1 MTKHTGTDRDVPT
14 WGTPRRLSR
23 RARRTI
29 SILGGVL
36 AVALVISIFT
46 SSSPWASSML
56 IRAVFEKGGR
66 YTVAEM
72 LPYVPASGFT
82 ETLDVQY
89 RDGRAGAATTLDAFR
104 PQSSNGPLPT
114 VVWIHGGAWI
124 SGDKSNVAPYLKI
137 LAAEGYTTIGLNYSI
152 APESIYPTAIFQ
164 LNDALAYIDEHAAE
178 LGVDPEQIVLAGDSA
193 GAQLA
198 SELAGITTNP
208 SYATV
213 VGITPA
219 LSPTQLVGMILN
231 CGVYDLQRMSEL
243 NGIEAWGFKISLW
256 AYTGTKDWSDTSAG
270 ATMSSLGFVT
280 SDFPATYI
288 SGGNGDALT
297 WVESVPMSNALKAA
311 GVEVDELFWAADHEP
326 ALPHEYQFHLD
337 FDDAHT
343 ALDRTLAF
351 LEAHT
356 DAS

>member
-1 MTKHTGTDRDVPT
+1 MTSRTNSNSPT

-23 RARRTI
+23 RGRRVAF
-29 SILGGVL
+29 VL
-36 AVALVISIFT
+36 SAVVAVALVISIIT
-46 SSSPWASSML
+46 SASPWASSML
-56 IRAVFEKGGR
+56 IRSVFEKGGR
-66 YTVAEM
+66 DTVAEM
-72 LPYVPASGFT
+72 LPFVPPSGIG

-89 RDGRAGAATTLDAFR
+89 GDGTAGAATTLDAFR
-104 PQSSNGPLPT
+104 PQSATGALPT

-124 SGDKSNVAPYLKI
+124 SGDKRDVAPYLKI
-137 LAAEGYTTIGLNYSI
+137 IAAQGYTTIGVNYSI
-152 APESIYPTAIFQ
+152 APESVYPTAIVQ
-164 LNDALAYIDEHAAE
+164 LNDALAYIDDHAEE

-193 GAQLA
+193 GSQLA

-208 SYATV
+208 AYAELLGV
-213 VGITPA
+213 HPA
-219 LSPTQLVGMILN
+219 LSSSQLVGTILN
-231 CGVYDLQRMSEL
+231 CGVFDLQRMSEL

-270 ATMSSLGFVT
+270 ATMSSVDFVT
-280 SDFPATYI
+280 PEFPPTYI

-297 WVESVPMSNALKAA
+297 WVESVPMSNALKQS

-337 FDDAHT
+337 YDEAHT

-351 LEAHT
+351 LAAHT
-356 DAS
+356 HAS

>member
-23 RARRTI
+23 RARRNI

-66 YTVAEM
+66 DTVAEM
-72 LPYVPASGFT
+72 LPYVPASGVT

-89 RDGRAGAATTLDAFR
+89 GDGTAGAATTLDAFR
-104 PQSSNGPLPT
+104 PQSANGPLPT

-198 SELAGITTNP
+198 SELAAITTNP

-280 SDFPATYI
+280 PDFPATYI

-337 FDDAHT
+337 YDDAHT